1 VPELPDEVR
10 AQLTDIADQ
19 AFTPLLLPA
28 LAAIA
33 AWFLLLWFT
42 VAHTRPPTM
51 GRAAPS
57 QDLGGDE
64 PPAIVSMFANRW
76 LVTVDAVES
85 TLLDLAARGHL
96 ELRQLG
102 DDPRQTT
109 IHVVGTH
116 RADKGPETLAG
127 FERKV
132 LDRVRDLAKGGVV
145 PISALTFRNR
155 DEAKS
160 WNDSF
165 SHSVRHA
172 AREQGLSRSR
182 LSPGLKRLLGAAAF
196 VPAGAAA
203 FYAAQFDEKDPAGA
217 AITAGFVVLVALS
230 TVIAK
235 FPGERDTQ
243 AGREAARRWA
253 GLRRRLADDAAF
265 GDLPPSAVAVWDR
278 YLPYGTALGVNH
290 VCSAVLDLGM
300 GDRDLVWSSFGD
312 SWHRVRV
319 RYPRFWGRYGRTAL
333 ALGFWGAVSAVAGLM
348 LLRNVPDLARTW
360 EDLLKSADP
369 TTTGDGDYRVARNV
383 LLAVGGYLLV
393 RGLYRVVRTAL
404 DVAAPRHLTGEV
416 LWCEVWRS
424 KKGNGQNSEPVPW
437 LYYVAVD
444 DGGGGDRTTAWAL
457 PAELT
462 SKAVTGTTVQYT
474 VRPWSRRVLSMTAIG
489 DTVADPM
496 ASSSGAFPPR

>member
-10 AQLTDIADQ
+10 AQLSDIVDQ
-19 AFTPLLLPA
+19 ALTPLLLPA
-28 LAAIA
+28 AAAIA
-33 AWFLLLWFT
+33 AWFLLLWFSL
-42 VAHTRPPTM
+42 ARTRPPAM
-51 GRAAPS
+51 GGAPPS
-57 QDLGGDE
+57 QDLGGEE

-109 IHVVGTH
+109 IHVGGSH
-116 RADKGPETLAG
+116 RPGRAPDTVAEY
-127 FERKV
+127 ERKV
-132 LDRVRDLAKGGVV
+132 LDRVRSLAKGGVV
-145 PISALTFRNR
+145 PISALTFRDR

-165 SHSVRHA
+165 NQSVRRA
-172 AREQGLSRSR
+172 ARDQGLSRSR
-182 LSPGLKRLLGAAAF
+182 LSPGLKRLLGLAAL

-203 FYAAQFDEKDPAGA
+203 LYAAPFDEEDPAGA
-217 AITAGFVVLVALS
+217 AITAGFVVLVAL
-230 TVIAK
+230 TALIAK
-235 FPGERDTQ
+235 FPGERDTV
-243 AGREAARRWA
+243 AGREASRRWA

-265 GDLPPSAVAVWDR
+265 GDLPPAAVAVWDR

-333 ALGFWGAVSAVAGLM
+333 GLGFWGAVSAVAGFM
-348 LLRNVPDLARTW
+348 LLRKVPDIASAW
-360 EDLLKSADP
+360 SDLLKSADP
-369 TTTGDGDYRVARNV
+369 ATTGDGDYRVARNA
-383 LLAVGGYLLV
+383 LLGVGAYLLV
-393 RGLYRVVRTAL
+393 RGLYRVVRTAV
-404 DVAAPRHLTGEV
+404 DVAAPRRLTGEV
-416 LWCEVWRS
+416 LWCEVWRT
-424 KKGNGQNSEPVPW
+424 KKGKGEDAPPVPW

-444 DGGGGDRTTAWAL
+444 DGSGDRTTAWGL
-457 PAELT
+457 PAELEGR
-462 SKAVTGTTVQYT
+462 AITGTTVQYT
-474 VRPWSRRVLSMTAIG
+474 VRPWSRRVLTMTAVG
-489 DTVADPM
+489 DTVADPT
-496 ASSSGAFPPR
+496 ASASGAYPPP

>member
-1 VPELPDEVR
+1 MPELPDEVR
-10 AQLTDIADQ
+10 TQLADIAEH
-19 AFTPLLLPA
+19 AFTPLLLPL

-33 AWFLLLWFT
+33 AWFLLLWFS
-42 VAHTRPPTM
+42 VAHTRPPSM
-51 GRAAPS
+51 GGAAPS

-64 PPAIVSMFANRW
+64 SPAIVSMFANRW
-76 LVTVDAVES
+76 VLTVDAVES
-85 TLLDLAARGHL
+85 TMLDLAARGHL

-109 IHVVGTH
+109 IHVAGTH
-116 RADKGPETLAG
+116 RAGQTPDTLAG
-127 FERKV
+127 YERTV
-132 LDRVRDLAKGGVV
+132 LDRVRGLAKGGVV
-145 PISALTFRNR
+145 PISALTFRDR

-165 SHSVRHA
+165 NHEVRRA
-172 AREQGLSRSR
+172 ARDQGLSRSR
-182 LSPGLKRLLGAAAF
+182 LSAGLKRLLGGAAF

-230 TVIAK
+230 TVVAK
-235 FPGERDTQ
+235 FPGERDTP

-265 GDLPPSAVAVWDR
+265 GDLPPAAVAVWDR

-333 ALGFWGAVSAVAGLM
+333 ALGFWGVVSAVAGFM
-348 LLRNVPDLARTW
+348 LLRSVPDIARTW
-360 EDLLKSADP
+360 ADLLTSVDP

-383 LLAVGGYLLV
+383 LLVAGGYLLV
-393 RGLYRVVRTAL
+393 RGLYRVVRTAV
-404 DVAAPRHLTGEV
+404 DVAAPRRLTGEV
-416 LWCEVWRS
+416 LWCEVWRT
-424 KKGNGQNSEPVPW
+424 KKGKGENAPPVPW
-437 LYYVAVD
+437 LYYVAID
-444 DGGGGDRTTAWAL
+444 DGSGDRTRAWGL

-462 SKAVTGTTVQYT
+462 GKAVTGTTVQYT
-474 VRPWSRRVLSMTAIG
+474 VRPWSRRVLTVTAVG
-489 DTVADPM
+489 DTVADPL
-496 ASSSGAFPPR
+496 APSAATP

>member
-10 AQLTDIADQ
+10 TQLSDIAEQ
-19 AFTPLLLPA
+19 ALTPLLLPA
-28 LAAIA
+28 VAALV
-33 AWFLLLWFT
+33 AWFLLLWLT
-42 VAHTRPPTM
+42 LARTRPPAM
-51 GRAAPS
+51 GGAAPS

-64 PPAIVSMFANRW
+64 SPAIVSMFANRW
-76 LVTVDAVES
+76 LLTVDAVES

-109 IHVVGTH
+109 IHVVGAH
-116 RADKGPETLAG
+116 RGTKGPDTLAEY
-127 FERKV
+127 ERKV
-132 LDRVRDLAKGGVV
+132 LDRVRGLAKGGVV
-145 PISALTFRNR
+145 PISALTFRDR

-165 SHSVRHA
+165 NHAVRSA
-172 AREQGLSRSR
+172 ARDQGLSRSR
-182 LSPGLKRLLGAAAF
+182 LSAGLKQLLGGAAF
-196 VPAGAAA
+196 VPAAAAA
-203 FYAAQFDEKDPAGA
+203 FYAAQFDEEDPAGA
-217 AITAGFVVLVALS
+217 AITAGFVVLVVLS
-230 TVIAK
+230 TLIAK
-235 FPGERDTQ
+235 FPGDRDTP

-253 GLRRRLADDAAF
+253 GLRRRLADDVAF

-333 ALGFWGAVSAVAGLM
+333 ALGFWGAVSAVAGFM
-348 LLRNVPDLARTW
+348 LLRSVPDLARAW
-360 EDLLKSADP
+360 SDLLKSADP

-383 LLAVGGYLLV
+383 LLAIGGYLLV
-393 RGLYRVVRTAL
+393 RGLYRVVRTAV

-416 LWCEVWRS
+416 LWCEVWRT
-424 KKGNGQNSEPVPW
+424 KKGKGEDAPPVPW
-437 LYYVAVD
+437 LYSVAVD
-444 DGGGGDRTTAWAL
+444 DGGGDRTKAWGL

-462 SKAVTGTTVQYT
+462 SRAVTGTTVQYT
-474 VRPWSRRVLSMTAIG
+474 VRPWSRRVLTMTAVG

-496 ASSSGAFPPR
+496 ASSAASP